1 MRDINEMT
9 EINEKYIVELLKK
22 KGIRIYE
29 EEITYINNFEGE
41 IEVGIDCAIFIKE
54 D

>member
-1 MRDINEMT
+1 MT

-29 EEITYINNFEGE
+29 EEITYVDPFEGE
-41 IEVGIDCAIFIKE
+41 IEVGIDGAIFIKE
-54 D
+54 

>member
-41 IEVGIDCAIFIKE
+41 IEVGIDGAIFIKE

>member
-22 KGIRIYE
+22 KGIHIYE

-41 IEVGIDCAIFIKE
+41 IEVGIDGAIFIKE